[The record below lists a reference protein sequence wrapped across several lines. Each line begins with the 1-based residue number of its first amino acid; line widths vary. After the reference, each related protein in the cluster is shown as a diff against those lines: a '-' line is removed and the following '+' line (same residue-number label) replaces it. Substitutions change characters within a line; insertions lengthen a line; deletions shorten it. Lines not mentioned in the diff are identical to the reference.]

1 LNFLVLIYQY
11 LQGQA
16 SYNLFQLTLSY
27 SVTIVLI
34 FHIILEEGTYR
45 DQVMFR
51 FIQKPNYYKYLKGVK

>member
-1 LNFLVLIYQY
+1 MNFLVLIYQY

-27 SVTIVLI
+27 SVTLFLI

-51 FIQKPNYYKYLKGVK
+51 FIQKPHYYKYLKGVK